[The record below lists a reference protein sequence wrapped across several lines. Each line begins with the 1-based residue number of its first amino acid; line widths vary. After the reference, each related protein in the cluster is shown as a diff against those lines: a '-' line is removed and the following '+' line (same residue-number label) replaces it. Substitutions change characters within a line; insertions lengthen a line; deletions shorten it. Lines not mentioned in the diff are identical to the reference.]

1 MKKIIILV
9 LIISI
14 IGIGIYLLKPK
25 EIDKKEVKTNIQ
37 TNEKITKEQKIDN
50 ILISNISLVTKNK
63 KTIFSAKIT
72 NLTANEINYKTL
84 KVIVKNKNKELVSLI
99 CYFGGKLNPE
109 ETKIVT
115 AETNTNLKDANALEF
130 KLQN

>member
-115 AETNTNLKDANALEF
+115 AETNTNLKDADALEF